1 MHHDLSRSLNGRSA
15 AVSPLPT
22 VTRLDQAKPLAITRA
37 TLNDQELAERL
48 GISRKTLQKWRSLG
62 MGPAYL
68 KLGAKVVYRVEDIE
82 AYIQRSLR
90 THR

>member
-1 MHHDLSRSLNGRSA
+1 MHHDMSRSLNGRGL
-15 AVSPLPT
+15 AVSPGSAVP
-22 VTRLDQAKPLAITRA
+22 RLDQAKPSAITRM
-37 TLNDQELAERL
+37 TLNEQELAERL

-62 MGPAYL
+62 IGPAYL

-90 THR
+90 VHR